1 MEKDFL
7 TDLVGEETAEVIWQ
21 AHQQALDRN
30 RRALEGDLAIR
41 EAIFMG
47 GGRNETA
54 IRALLDREAI
64 CGHDDPRSAAREA
77 VAKVRREAAYLFRQP
92 QAYAPAQP
100 APVSREDVAGMSMAE
115 YRRWRKG

>member
-1 MEKDFL
+1 MQKDFL
-7 TDLVGEETAEVIWQ
+7 TDLVGEEAAEVIWQ
-21 AHQQALDRN
+21 AHQDALEQN
-30 RRALEGDLAIR
+30 RRVLEGDLAIR
-41 EAIFMG
+41 EAIFLG

-64 CGHDDPRSAAREA
+64 CGCDDPKAAAKEA
-77 VAKVRREAAYLFRQP
+77 VSKIRREAGYLFRQP